1 MKKNEKRGM
10 IISSIMVIMGV
21 IGLIYVHFIK
31 DYVDTIGMKSLGA
44 TYLVAGVALII
55 YFVRLSKNK
64 EKSEEQEILYD
75 DERLNANKEKSCAIT
90 YKIIIWLSLLAD
102 YIVTFF
108 LIQFQYLAHYLNIFT
123 MLMIIIYVVVHYFV
137 SKTN

>member
-10 IISSIMVIMGV
+10 IISSIMVILGV

-31 DYVDTIGMKSLGA
+31 DYVYTIGMKSLGSK
-44 TYLVAGVALII
+44 YLFDGLALII

-90 YKIIIWLSLLAD
+90 YKIIVWLSLLAD

-108 LIQFQYLAHYLNIFT
+108 LIQFQYLLHLDF
-123 MLMIIIYVVVHYFV
+123 
-137 SKTN
+137 